1 MARALGELL
10 AGLTHGLD
18 VDSLHRIQDG
28 IGQALVQMNEVG
40 AEAEHERSA
49 GLAVGPDTGPLLRT
63 LLRLRHDVVMIGR
76 AAVAPLPEPF
86 KTRLEAPL
94 AQADAAFAYYLRAS
108 GAALLAHQGP
118 PSLDG
123 VNAALKTY
131 AAEIDAL
138 RREGLTRTLSGEQ
151 AERIFALGFALEQMH
166 RNFEDLER
174 CVAEWA
180 GALKKAGRKN
190 RQPD

>member
-1 MARALGELL
+1 
-10 AGLTHGLD
+10 
-18 VDSLHRIQDG
+18 
-28 IGQALVQMNEVG
+28 MNEVG
-40 AEAEHERSA
+40 AEAEHERAA
-49 GLAVGPDTGPLLRT
+49 GLAVGPDTGLLLRT

-94 AQADAAFAYYLRAS
+94 AQAGAAFAGYLRAS

-118 PSLDG
+118 PSLNSVD
-123 VNAALKTY
+123 AALKTY
-131 AAEIDAL
+131 AGEIDAL

-166 RNFEDLER
+166 HNFKDLQR
-174 CVAEWA
+174 CVSEWA
-180 GALKKAGRKN
+180 GPLKEAGRKN